1 MTEGSGE
8 RLAKEVTEIGK
19 KRDRLWLR
27 SGILLDK
34 NPQGS
39 EKVQKRWHF
48 HMNRK
53 LLRFQEVGKRGP
65 GLKAATHERDE
76 NSQRK

>member
-1 MTEGSGE
+1 MQY
-8 RLAKEVTEIGK
+8 RRWGK
-19 KRDRLWLR
+19 KRDGLQLR
-27 SGILLDK
+27 SGILPDK

-39 EKVQKRWHF
+39 EKLQKWWHS

-65 GLKAATHERDE
+65 GLKAAEHERNE

>member
-19 KRDRLWLR
+19 KRDRLRLR
-27 SGILLDK
+27 SGILLDE

-53 LLRFQEVGKRGP
+53 LPKVSGG
-65 GLKAATHERDE
+65 
-76 NSQRK
+76 RKTWSWFEGCHT